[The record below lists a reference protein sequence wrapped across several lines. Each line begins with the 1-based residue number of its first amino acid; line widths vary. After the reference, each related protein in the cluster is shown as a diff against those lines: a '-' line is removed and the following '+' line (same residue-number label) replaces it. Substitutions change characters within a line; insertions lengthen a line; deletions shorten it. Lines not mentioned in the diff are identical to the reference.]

1 MRLTRHGDYAVRVVV
16 DLASRPAG
24 RRLARPCR
32 VGHQPPGRDRG
43 RRGPARAQPLRRRR
57 RRVPA
62 RPRVPGASRLGQ
74 AAAPARARAR
84 GGQHGRARGRR
95 APRLQGGIRR
105 PMFLSWLPENVS
117 TFGRDID
124 GIIALIYYITLAWF
138 IATMGTF
145 AVFLVRYRRRAR
157 PPPRPPNGGPAG
169 GGGGGGPPRPA

>member
-24 RRLARPCR
+24 
-32 VGHQPPGRDRG
+32 PG
-43 RRGPARAQPLRRRR
+43 
-57 RRVPA
+57 
-62 RPRVPGASRLGQ
+62 VPGASRLGQ

-117 TFGRDID
+117 TFGRGID
-124 GIIALIYYITLAWF
+124 GIIALIYYITLAGF
-138 IATMGTF
+138 IATMGT
-145 AVFLVRYRRRAR
+145 L
-157 PPPRPPNGGPAG
+157 AG
-169 GGGGGGPPRPA
+169 V

>member
-24 RRLARPCR
+24 ALVPGPRGGRLPPPSR

-43 RRGPARAQPLRRRR
+43 RRGPPRAQPLRRRR

-117 TFGRDID
+117 PSGR
-124 GIIALIYYITLAWF
+124 GSAGVLALIYYITLAWF
-138 IATMGTF
+138 I
-145 AVFLVRYRRRAR
+145 
-157 PPPRPPNGGPAG
+157 
-169 GGGGGGPPRPA
+169 